1 MAAMVLCSWFNN
13 THFLLLR
20 IKTLLSIIIMSMA
33 GEELHHLW
41 LWPHCHFSWY
51 FFLKIFSMVWF
62 FDEFD
67 RVHGKNF
74 PKHDNSLFSENFV
87 FSIDHDRRRLIL
99 RRSGNSIII
108 RIGLV
113 GFWDSSLRI
122 VDKLIQFISLAE
134 ALSFFF
140 FVRGNSLNPVIELNL
155 IRFVNIVC
163 EFRVKLMFWLLGCEW
178 LRKFWKWILL
188 LQMFQGR
195 VCEFIGK
202 MGVMSRRVVP
212 VCGNLCVFCPSLRAR
227 SRQPVKRYKKF
238 IADIFPRNQV
248 RFSAYVVIVSGD
260 TRIISWHSNHLLM
273 YPSYGLFV

>member
-1 MAAMVLCSWFNN
+1 MAAMVSCSWFNN
-13 THFLLLR
+13 TYFLLLR

-122 VDKLIQFISLAE
+122 VDKLIQFISLVE
-134 ALSFFF
+134 ASFL
-140 FVRGNSLNPVIELNL
+140 FVCGNSLNPVIELNL
-155 IRFVNIVC
+155 IRFVNFVWNWC
-163 EFRVKLMFWLLGCEW
+163 SDYWNVNCWGNFGSEFCCCKCFRG
-178 LRKFWKWILL
+178 
-188 LQMFQGR
+188 G
-195 VCEFIGK
+195 
-202 MGVMSRRVVP
+202 
-212 VCGNLCVFCPSLRAR
+212 
-227 SRQPVKRYKKF
+227 
-238 IADIFPRNQV
+238 
-248 RFSAYVVIVSGD
+248 
-260 TRIISWHSNHLLM
+260 
-273 YPSYGLFV
+273 FVNS